1 MKAQDIV
8 YCRGHPLV
16 LGSHPTTFEVTRED
30 YLTKKGNCIIG
41 IVADKGCSELSP
53 AFKNVI
59 AHDDAILITRLSCGG
74 VTVEVKSRGSSLLTL
89 DHPTD
94 MVWRRSSF
102 VCGRTIG
109 IMTDYVAA
117 TLPKPLIMNLIEGK
131 EMITSLTAIRPGKGL

>member
-1 MKAQDIV
+1 MEAQDIV

-16 LGSHPTTFEVTRED
+16 LGSHPTTFEITRED

-41 IVADKGCSELSP
+41 VAGDKGCSELSTE
-53 AFKNVI
+53 FKHVL
-59 AHDDAILITRLSCGG
+59 AHDDAILLTRLHCGG
-74 VTVEVKSRGSSLLTL
+74 VTVEVRSRGSSLMTL

-117 TLPKPLIMNLIEGK
+117 TLPIPLIMNLIEGK
-131 EMITSLTAIRPGKGL
+131 DMIASLTAIRPGKGL

>member
-1 MKAQDIV
+1 MEAQDIV

-16 LGSHPTTFEVTRED
+16 LGSHPTTFEITRED

-41 IVADKGCSELSP
+41 IAGDKGCSELSTE
-53 AFKNVI
+53 FRHVL
-59 AHDDAILITRLSCGG
+59 AHNDTVLITRLYYGG
-74 VTVEVKSRGSSLLTL
+74 VTVKVKSRGSSLMTF

-117 TLPKPLIMNLIEGK
+117 TLPRPFIMNLIEGK
-131 EMITSLTAIRPGKGL
+131 DMIVSLTAIRPGKE

>member
-1 MKAQDIV
+1 MEAQDIV
-8 YCRGHPLV
+8 YSRGHPLV

-30 YLTKKGNCIIG
+30 YLTRKGNCIIG
-41 IVADKGCSELSP
+41 IAADKGCSELLP
-53 AFKNVI
+53 AFKSVV
-59 AHDDAILITRLSCGG
+59 AHDDAILITRLTCGG

-131 EMITSLTAIRPGKGL
+131 ELIVSLTAIRPGKGL